1 MALVA
6 GRLSTSLRSAL
17 PAVSVR
23 LYHPN
28 VRPPLPPT
36 RPVSFRILY
45 ARLHDTAVGLAR
57 EAAVRV
63 GRIVG
68 QLAAPGA
75 ARYHTTCKP

>member
-63 GRIVG
+63 GRIV
-68 QLAAPGA
+68 
-75 ARYHTTCKP
+75 